1 MEATALGLPL
11 MIDAQDEAGTTFS
24 PISTLVVSKGMDSEG
39 RTVYALALS
48 EGMDIVDALALAH
61 YALIDIS
68 KRVETVVTSG

>member
-11 MIDAQDEAGTTFS
+11 MIDAQDEAGNVFS

-48 EGMDIVDALALAH
+48 EGMDIVDALALAQ
-61 YALIDIS
+61 YAIIDINN
-68 KRVETVVTSG
+68 RVEQIVTS